1 MVERTRETTDPA
13 ALLFPLFDV
22 FSRLPKK
29 KAEERTPGA
38 GTSASTSLDPDT
50 PSSSSSST
58 TTSSPPVAPAFLISP
73 FYPPIASASSNLVGV
88 GFSTPCKGLYTR
100 CASVRVDYLSPSVYV
115 QEDGRFVLRVFFFLR
130 NFFFFFPFFSLE
142 RVPFAVSYFERGSRI
157 LYVNIIRLMRLF
169 GRYFVKNH

>member
-130 NFFFFFPFFSLE
+130 NFFFFSFLFVGTS
-142 RVPFAVSYFERGSRI
+142 S
-157 LYVNIIRLMRLF
+157 IRRF
-169 GRYFVKNH
+169 IFRTRVKNFICEHHSSDASIREIFC